1 MITSTQNR
9 RVSAAARLRKRGL
22 RDQDRL
28 FLVEGAQAVGE
39 AVDAAAV
46 ESVFHIPGSTGR
58 VPEVVAAA
66 RRAGADVLEVAPP
79 VMAHLTS
86 AVTPQGVVAVARFVD
101 VAVAELPGT
110 GLIPVLSSVRDP
122 GNAGTILRSA
132 DAAGASGV
140 VITRDSVD
148 VYNPKAV
155 RASAG
160 SMFHVPVVRDVHPA
174 EAVAALR
181 DRGAR
186 VLAAAADGEVSMYD
200 ADLAGP
206 TALLL
211 GNEAWGLPAEVRSLA
226 DQTVRVPIH
235 GRAESL
241 NLAAAAALLMFESAR
256 QREVGSGG
264 IGAVVSASVHDVR
277 LPLTA
282 LRGFASTLVDRW
294 DVFDDSSRREM
305 VQAMVLDVERVS
317 SMVTLLVEVA
327 RIDQGRF
334 RARGE
339 RRDVSEAVAA
349 TADLFLRS
357 RDYPDVEATGSGE
370 VAVDRDRVQ
379 ALLLALCDG
388 AMWWGQEGPIE
399 IVIRAE
405 DGGAVVDVH
414 RAGTGPSEDEVE
426 TMFAGPPAEGSKI
439 GLYLARRVAEASG
452 GSLSAEG
459 GGGVTFQLRLPG

>member
-305 VQAMVLDVERVS
+305 VQAVVLDVERVS